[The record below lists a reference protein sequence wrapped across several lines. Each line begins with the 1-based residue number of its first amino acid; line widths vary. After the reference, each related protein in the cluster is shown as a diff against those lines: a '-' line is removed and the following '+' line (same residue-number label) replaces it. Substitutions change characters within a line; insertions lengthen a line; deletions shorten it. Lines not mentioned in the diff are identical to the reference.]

1 MREMACNAHVY
12 AFNVSKTFGFP
23 LRKLP
28 TTPLLIYPSTASIIL
43 SLLKRRMPLQEE
55 FRWRAAVLYIG
66 ALFRMR
72 LTSQQVSGVYNR
84 DAQG

>member
-1 MREMACNAHVY
+1 MACNAHVY

-72 LTSQQVSGVYNR
+72 LTGQQVSGVYNR